1 MFGSEPEFGSEPNT
15 LFMDFKAGCD
25 DALVLMVNGMRCES
39 APVESAFPYEG
50 HSTASGD
57 V

>member
-15 LFMDFKAGCD
+15 LFMDSKAGCD